1 MENAQRDW
9 SQHNV
14 LIHFSMMMQK
24 SEIPGYFFKYKEN
37 VYKGISNDI
46 YNHFEFNKCI
56 FDGLKHS
63 SCPFIAFSPM

>member
-9 SQHNV
+9 GTQ
-14 LIHFSMMMQK
+14 FSN
-24 SEIPGYFFKYKEN
+24 SFFDDDAKIRNTRKFFEYKEN

-46 YNHFEFNKCI
+46 YNRIEFNKCI

-63 SCPFIAFSPM
+63 WCPFIAFSPM